1 MRVLETIGGAAFGL
15 ALVSSATAGG
25 VWEAYPKLVC
35 HGVRQ
40 HACTAADLKCADA
53 SSPIRMAFDFAAGTV
68 KVAGA
73 DQPRVIVHRYFD
85 PGVTGVT
92 HAQNTINL
100 EDGEEIAFL
109 GLDANPAGK
118 SEIPAVFMGTIDTQF
133 FVSTLSC
140 HPA

>member
-1 MRVLETIGGAAFGL
+1 MRAASGLLCGVFCL
-15 ALVSSATAGG
+15 ALGSSAVAGG
-25 VWEAYPKLVC
+25 IWEAYPKLVC

-53 SSPIRMAFDFAAGTV
+53 SSPIRMPFDFAAGTV

-85 PGVTGVT
+85 PGITGVT

-109 GLDANPAGK
+109 GLDPNPAGK